1 MINQSTAIV
10 RKLKQFFDQRFG
22 LGIWDQGKITH
33 FGQGEDD
40 IQEFVAYQSEVNG
53 KRFTLRVVPP
63 EEEPP
68 LGKIE
73 FHMGSVSETG
83 PFDLET
89 LERVRARLFG
99 NSLAFDRSFIG
110 GHL

>member
-1 MINQSTAIV
+1 MINQSTAVV

-22 LGIWDQGKITH
+22 LNVWDQGGITH

-40 IQEFVAYQSEVNG
+40 IQEFVSYRSEING
-53 KRFTLRVVPP
+53 KRFTLKVIPP

-68 LGKIE
+68 LGRIE
-73 FHMGSVSETG
+73 FHMSGVDEVG
-83 PFDLET
+83 PFEIET
-89 LERVRARLFG
+89 LERVRARLLG
-99 NSLAFDRSFIG
+99 NSLDYDRSFIG